1 MDRFGRLLAAL
12 RAVLLASAG
21 AAAGHV
27 AAGGAGEAVAQQ
39 SDRDEADWLAARADG
54 SRRAFE
60 RYLQLHPL
68 GRHAG
73 EAFTIIARMSV
84 ETGWTPVPGEPIL
97 DGSSGRGGAETV
109 RVTDVY

>member
-12 RAVLLASAG
+12 RAILLAST
-21 AAAGHV
+21 AAAGGHV
-27 AAGGAGEAVAQQ
+27 AAGGGAAVAQET
-39 SDRDEADWLAARADG
+39 DRDEADWLAARADG

-60 RYLQLHPL
+60 RYLQRHPL

-73 EAFTIIARMSV
+73 EAFTIVARMSV

-97 DGSSGRGGAETV
+97 DGPSGRGGGATP
-109 RVTDVY
+109 VTDVY

>member
-27 AAGGAGEAVAQQ
+27 AAG
-39 SDRDEADWLAARADG
+39 
-54 SRRAFE
+54 
-60 RYLQLHPL
+60 
-68 GRHAG
+68 AG

-84 ETGWTPVPGEPIL
+84 ESGWTPVPGEPIL
-97 DGSSGRGGAETV
+97 DGASGRGGGGGATP
-109 RVTDVY
+109 VTDVY